1 MEKEI
6 NNNKTIIIILATFN
20 LIFIILSYLAVMRL
34 LFLNNPELNSIA
46 VVIIGFLFGSAYK
59 ELWKAAI
66 GTKIQKLE
74 KLYGSDE
81 KPFLRIANMIKS
93 VITSLINYFQ
103 VVLLTYYV
111 AVSLEKISDKINSQ
125 IFWFIIIIL
134 IISNIICLLNIL
146 SGLEYKE

>member
-46 VVIIGFLFGSAYK
+46 IVIIGFLFGSAYK

-66 GTKIQKLE
+66 GAKIQKLE

-111 AVSLEKISDKINSQ
+111 DVSLEKISDKINSQ

>member
-66 GTKIQKLE
+66 GAKIQKLE

>member
-46 VVIIGFLFGSAYK
+46 IVIIGFLFGSAYK

-66 GTKIQKLE
+66 GAKIQKLE